1 MNPPP
6 DPESVSAEKC
16 SLRERVRAAR
26 DATDPERRRE
36 WSARICQHLLLA
48 CDVLGPATV
57 LSYAGFGSEI
67 DTLPFNRALLQRGLS
82 LTLPRVEHPA
92 GGLVLYR
99 VRDLA
104 TDLVPGVWGI
114 PEPDPHRCD
123 VLSPFE
129 IDWMLLPGLAF
140 DRRGGRLGY
149 GGGYYD
155 RLLPQ
160 LPARSKRIAAAF
172 QCQIV
177 DAVPRGPHDVLMD
190 RLITETGTAFP
201 PAD

>member
-1 MNPPP
+1 MNPSA
-6 DPESVSAEKC
+6 DPADVSAEKR
-16 SLRERVRAAR
+16 SLRERVRTTR
-26 DATDPERRRE
+26 DATDPERRRA
-36 WSARICQHLLLA
+36 WSAQICHHLVLECDLA
-48 CDVLGPATV
+48 APATA

-67 DTLPFNRALLQRGLS
+67 DTLPFNLALLDRGLT
-82 LTLPRVEHPA
+82 LVLPRVERAA

-99 VRDLA
+99 VCDLA
-104 TDLVPGVWGI
+104 IDLIPGVWGI
-114 PEPDPHRCD
+114 PEPDPRRCT
-123 VLSPFE
+123 VVSPVD

-155 RLLPQ
+155 RLLPR
-160 LPARSKRIAAAF
+160 LPRSKRIAAAF
-172 QCQIV
+172 ECQIV

-201 PAD
+201 PAG